1 MKNYLEFKE
10 FKAAVCENCGCVRKS
25 FKSAVFTDLVS
36 NEDCVVTFVDGN
48 VARSLVRGQLVV
60 ADLLRDE
67 AARPCSSC
75 IVAESIMALD
85 KKVVDLRHKKR
96 RNK

>member
-36 NEDCVVTFVDGN
+36 NEDCV
-48 VARSLVRGQLVV
+48 
-60 ADLLRDE
+60 
-67 AARPCSSC
+67 AARPWSSC
-75 IVAESIMALD
+75 FVAESIMALD